1 MRFLLD
7 THVVLWAA
15 TTPARLSDET
25 RQLLEDG
32 ANDVFVSVV
41 TGWEI
46 AIKQALAK
54 LELSEPAE
62 LWLPR
67 VIADSGFAVAE
78 LAMAAALRV
87 RALPFHHRDPFDR
100 LLIAQA
106 LEDNFTV
113 VTHDESFR
121 AYGVSLLLT

>member
-1 MRFLLD
+1 MRYLLD
-7 THVVLWAA
+7 THVLLWAA
-15 TTPARLSDET
+15 TAPTRLTDET
-25 RQLLEDG
+25 RALLEDG
-32 ANDVFVSVV
+32 TNDVFVSVV

-46 AIKQALAK
+46 AIKQSLAK

-67 VIADSGFAVAE
+67 VIADSGFAIAE
-78 LAMAAALRV
+78 LGLPAALRV

-106 LEDNFTV
+106 LQENFTV
-113 VTHDESFR
+113 VTHDESFH